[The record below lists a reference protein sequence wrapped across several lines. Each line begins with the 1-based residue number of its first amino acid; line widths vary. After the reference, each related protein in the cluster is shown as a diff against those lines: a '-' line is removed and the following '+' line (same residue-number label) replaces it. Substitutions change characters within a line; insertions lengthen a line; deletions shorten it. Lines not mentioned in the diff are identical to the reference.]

1 MKMPQSP
8 KTLALKSKWKKPLA
22 LCCLGA
28 TLLIGPAYK
37 LPEIKTAKTAAD
49 PAPVTLKAEQIA
61 DNLHAPTAVVFP
73 GNDVVWV
80 TQQSGE
86 IRVIKNGKMTAE
98 TVLDL
103 SSKLMKMSNSY
114 DERGL
119 LGIAL
124 HPNFKIN
131 RKFYVFYSRPSG
143 VPKSDHTG
151 VLAEYKLLP
160 NSNQADPNS
169 ARIVLTIEEPEQ
181 NHNGGCIQFGPDGY
195 LYVSFGDGGGQGD
208 KHGSAGNGQNLD
220 TWLGKILRIDVNTA
234 SGYKVPKSNPFVGKA
249 GVKPEIWAY
258 GFRNP
263 WRFSFDTATKQ
274 LFAGDVGQD
283 TWEEVDI
290 VNKGANYG
298 WRLTEGTHCYNP
310 SSGCSFNGITLPI
323 TEYSHKT
330 GVSVTG
336 GYVYNG
342 SQIAAIKG
350 KYIFADWSGPIFY
363 LQKAGSQWL
372 RGKVTLQNYPENLKI
387 TSFGQDSSGEIYLL
401 TNPDT
406 GPGNTKGFLYK
417 IVKN

>member
-1 MKMPQSP
+1 MLVNKLSALSC
-8 KTLALKSKWKKPLA
+8 LAFAMFTPVSFAQTKNSEDVNGLA
-22 LCCLGA
+22 P
-28 TLLIGPAYK
+28 IS
-37 LPEIKTAKTAAD
+37 
-49 PAPVTLKAEQIA
+49 LKAEKITG
-61 DNLHAPTAVVFP
+61 NITAPTAVAFP
-73 GNDVVWV
+73 GNGIVWI
-80 TQQSGE
+80 TEQTGK
-86 IRVIKNGKMTAE
+86 IRIVKNGKLSDAP
-98 TVLDL
+98 VLDL
-103 SSKLMKMSNSY
+103 HDKLVKLSNSY

-124 HPNFKIN
+124 HPKFGSNST
-131 RKFYVFYSRPSG
+131 FYVFYSTPSN

-160 NSNQADPNS
+160 NSDQADPKS
-169 ARIVLTIEEPEQ
+169 ARIVLTIEEPEP

-208 KHGSAGNGQNLD
+208 KHGETGNGQRLD
-220 TWLGKILRIDVNTA
+220 TWLGKILRVDVNA
-234 SGYKVPKSNPFVGKA
+234 KSGYKVPKTNPFAGKP

-263 WRFSFDTATKQ
+263 WRFSFDRISKQ

-310 SSGCSFNGITLPI
+310 ATGCPVKGIIMPI
-323 TEYSHKT
+323 TEYSHKV
-330 GVSVTG
+330 GISVTG
-336 GYVYNG
+336 GYMYNG
-342 SQIAAIKG
+342 AQIAAIKG

-363 LQKAGSQWL
+363 LQNAGDKWQ
-372 RGKVTLQNYPENLKI
+372 RGKITLQNYPENLKI
-387 TSFGQDSSGEIYLL
+387 TSFGEDRSGEIYLL

-406 GPGNTKGFLYK
+406 GPGNSNGALYR